1 MNEENLSN
9 TIVVKR
15 DGKKVSFDGTKI
27 AIAIKK
33 GFDSVENESD
43 EKKYTEEDINN
54 VYNNVI
60 NKIIELKKDR
70 VKIEEIQDF
79 IEEELK
85 KSDYQDV
92 YKSFSEYRENRAQS
106 REIFFDEKRKHKF
119 LKALEKLGLKTK
131 ENAEVILDNKNA
143 MQTMSA
149 YGSTVSAEFATSYL
163 IKKKFSECHENGDIY
178 IHNIDYYPMGT
189 TESMQINIE
198 KLFENGFSTES
209 SSIREPQNILT
220 YSVLSTIAIS
230 GNQKDQDGQQGI
242 PAFDY
247 YMAKGVLKTF
257 KKQFRQTIYDILEYT
272 DYDKF
277 IAINGIEREIEKLY
291 KIDFDI
297 EEFYKFTRGAEELK
311 RMFRI
316 AYKNAMEKTNNLVYQ
331 AMEAFVHNLNS
342 LCTENINSKY
352 TTINLGTD
360 TSAEGRMITK
370 NLLKCIEEGIGNN
383 KNTMIPVTIFKVKK
397 GINYDKQDKNYD
409 LLVEAC
415 KLIEE
420 NKNIYFNF
428 LDTTYNSQKYKEGDF
443 STEVAYLENGTRII
457 ENVLDEEK
465 EIVPGRGVLST
476 TTINLPR
483 IALKHKNSIEDF
495 FSELE
500 QKMDLVKDQLLE
512 RLEIQGNKKVF
523 NFPFLMKQNVWIDSE
538 KLKEEDKVKKILKQG
553 IMKISFLGLNECL
566 IVLKEKNH
574 GESKAAQ
581 ELGLQIVEI
590 MRKKTDEFS
599 RKYNLNFML
608 AGENDMRIAKEFIEV
623 DRVIFGKVENVTNK
637 EHYTASFE
645 LPKNYDLDKKIK
657 IEAPYHE
664 LTNGGHMIEVE
675 TNESVLN
682 AVNKMF
688 GKEIGLA
695 KINFYN

>member
-1 MNEENLSN
+1 M
-9 TIVVKR
+9 IDFK
-15 DGKKVSFDGTKI
+15 DKI
-27 AIAIKK
+27 A
-33 GFDSVENESD
+33 
-43 EKKYTEEDINN
+43 EETSK
-54 VYNNVI
+54 VLEFT
-60 NKIIELKKDR
+60 K
-70 VKIEEIQDF
+70 
-79 IEEELK
+79 EELK
-85 KSDYQDV
+85 EYIEIPKDTKMGDYALPCFKLAKEMKKSPV
-92 YKSFSEYRENRAQS
+92 IIAN
-106 REIFFDEKRKHKF
+106 EIKEKIE
-119 LKALEKLGLKTK
+119 LP
-131 ENAEVILDNKNA
+131 NK
-143 MQTMSA
+143 
-149 YGSTVSAEFATSYL
+149 
-163 IKKKFSECHENGDIY
+163 Y
-178 IHNIDYYPMGT
+178 I
-189 TESMQINIE
+189 SKIE
-198 KLFENGFSTES
+198 AVNGFL
-209 SSIREPQNILT
+209 NIF
-220 YSVLSTIAIS
+220 I
-230 GNQKDQDGQQGI
+230 NNE
-242 PAFDY
+242 
-247 YMAKGVLKTF
+247 
-257 KKQFRQTIYDILEYT
+257 IL
-272 DYDKF
+272 
-277 IAINGIEREIEKLY
+277 
-291 KIDFDI
+291 
-297 EEFYKFTRGAEELK
+297 
-311 RMFRI
+311 
-316 AYKNAMEKTNNLVYQ
+316 
-331 AMEAFVHNLNS
+331 
-342 LCTENINSKY
+342 
-352 TTINLGTD
+352 
-360 TSAEGRMITK
+360 
-370 NLLKCIEEGIGNN
+370 
-383 KNTMIPVTIFKVKK
+383 
-397 GINYDKQDKNYD
+397 
-409 LLVEAC
+409 
-415 KLIEE
+415 
-420 NKNIYFNF
+420 
-428 LDTTYNSQKYKEGDF
+428 
-443 STEVAYLENGTRII
+443 I

-574 GESKAAQ
+574 GESKSAQ

>member
-1 MNEENLSN
+1 MNEEKLSN
-9 TIVVKR
+9 VIVVKR

-33 GFDSVENESD
+33 GFDSVESD
-43 EKKYTEEDINN
+43 TDNRKYTEDDINK
-54 VYNNVI
+54 VYNKVI
-60 NKIIELKKDR
+60 EKIIELKKER
-70 VKIEEIQDF
+70 IKIEEIQDL
-79 IEEELK
+79 IEGELK
-85 KSDYQDV
+85 SNGYNDI

-149 YGSTVSAEFATSYL
+149 YGSTVSEEFATSYL

-178 IHNIDYYPMGT
+178 IHHIDFYPMGT
-189 TESMQINIE
+189 TESMQINLE

-209 SSIREPQNILT
+209 CSIREPQNILT
-220 YSVLSTIAIS
+220 YSILSIIAIS
-230 GNQKDQDGQQGI
+230 GNQKDQDGEQGI

-257 KKQFRQTIYDILEYT
+257 KKQFRQTIYDILEFT

-277 IAINGIEREIEKLY
+277 IAINGIEREIDKLY

-316 AYKNAMEKTNNLVYQ
+316 AYRNAMEKTNNLVYQ

-342 LCTENINSKY
+342 LCTENLNSKF

-360 TSAEGRMITK
+360 TSAEGRMVTK
-370 NLLKCIEEGIGNN
+370 NLLKCIEDGIGNN
-383 KNTMIPVTIFKVKK
+383 KNTMIPVTIFKIKK

-409 LLVEAC
+409 LLLEAC
-415 KLIEE
+415 KLVEE

-443 STEVAYLENGTRII
+443 NTEVAYLENGTRII

-465 EIVPGRGVLST
+465 EISPGRGVLST

-483 IALKHKNSIEDF
+483 IALKHKDNIESF
-495 FSELE
+495 FYELD
-500 QKMDLVKDQLLE
+500 QRLDLIKDQLLE

-538 KLKEEDKVKKILKQG
+538 RLRDEDKVKKVLKNGIL
-553 IMKISFLGLNECL
+553 KISFLGLYETL
-566 IVLKEKNH
+566 IILKGRSHAENK
-574 GESKAAQ
+574 SSQ
-581 ELGLQIVEI
+581 ELGLEIVER
-590 MRKKTDEFS
+590 MKKKTEDFS
-599 RKYNLNFML
+599 KKYNLNFEL
-608 AGENDMRIAKEFIEV
+608 AGENDLRIAKEFMEV
-623 DRVIFGKVENVTNK
+623 DRVIFGKIPNVTDK
-637 EHYTASFE
+637 ENYTPSFE
-645 LPKNYDLDKKIK
+645 LPSNYNVDKKIE

-664 LTNGGHMIEVE
+664 LTNGGHMMQLYSNKKPEDIINKLVNIEV
-675 TNESVLN
+675 
-682 AVNKMF
+682 
-688 GKEIGLA
+688 GLV
-695 KINFYN
+695 KIIYK

>member
-1 MNEENLSN
+1 
-9 TIVVKR
+9 
-15 DGKKVSFDGTKI
+15 
-27 AIAIKK
+27 
-33 GFDSVENESD
+33 
-43 EKKYTEEDINN
+43 
-54 VYNNVI
+54 
-60 NKIIELKKDR
+60 
-70 VKIEEIQDF
+70 
-79 IEEELK
+79 
-85 KSDYQDV
+85 
-92 YKSFSEYRENRAQS
+92 
-106 REIFFDEKRKHKF
+106 
-119 LKALEKLGLKTK
+119 
-131 ENAEVILDNKNA
+131 
-143 MQTMSA
+143 
-149 YGSTVSAEFATSYL
+149 
-163 IKKKFSECHENGDIY
+163 
-178 IHNIDYYPMGT
+178 
-189 TESMQINIE
+189 
-198 KLFENGFSTES
+198 
-209 SSIREPQNILT
+209 
-220 YSVLSTIAIS
+220 
-230 GNQKDQDGQQGI
+230 
-242 PAFDY
+242 
-247 YMAKGVLKTF
+247 
-257 KKQFRQTIYDILEYT
+257 
-272 DYDKF
+272 
-277 IAINGIEREIEKLY
+277 
-291 KIDFDI
+291 
-297 EEFYKFTRGAEELK
+297 
-311 RMFRI
+311 
-316 AYKNAMEKTNNLVYQ
+316 MEKTNNLVYQ

-574 GESKAAQ
+574 GESKSAQ